1 MIYFSAVP
9 MSKHFP
15 QPLMEYYVND
25 CSASVLVT
33 TEKYSS
39 SMGELAKK
47 TNKKLIIVEDNDR

>member
-1 MIYFSAVP
+1 MCFSAVP

-25 CSASVLVT
+25 CEANVLIT
-33 TEKYSS
+33 TSQYTT

-47 TNKKLIIVEDNDR
+47 TNKQLIILDENYR